1 VRWRRER
8 REGVNRRKLVVMFA
22 VVDLGE
28 MPNTNPL
35 LWSKFHGSN
44 HLVRMGLV
52 GVIPEIDIIHVLNFY
67 QTMGKVVVGFNTFL
81 LTPRSPL

>member
-8 REGVNRRKLVVMFA
+8 RGGVNHWELVVMFA
-22 VVDLGE
+22 VLDLGE
-28 MPNTNPL
+28 IPNPNPL

-52 GVIPEIDIIHVLNFY
+52 GVIPKIDIIHVLNFC
-67 QTMGKVVVGFNTFL
+67 QTVGKVVVGFNTFI
-81 LTPRSPL
+81 LTLGSPS